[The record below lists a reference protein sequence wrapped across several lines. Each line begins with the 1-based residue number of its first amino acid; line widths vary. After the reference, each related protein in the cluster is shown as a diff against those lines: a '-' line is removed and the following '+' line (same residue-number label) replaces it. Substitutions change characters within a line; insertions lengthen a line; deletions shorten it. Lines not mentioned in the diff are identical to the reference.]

1 MKGYYKY
8 FAGLLI
14 IATLLLAT
22 GCGSDAV
29 DNNNSSAIISP
40 SISVNEQYYRGV
52 LPYHKSP
59 INGTLKALPN
69 RLDASHFELTLLE
82 FAKQSYDPAKY
93 ILTEGQILTSDA
105 IQPFVYAPSDSIYE
119 GFVYSIIEHNY
130 YLANGNLEGIVV
142 GVTVSPTYYAKD
154 EDGKYKRNAYGERI
168 SERYTNE
175 ALIEKSKSL
184 LEELTTVIRR
194 ETFVPI
200 QFAVM
205 RAEDSDVKIP
215 GTFVLTGNAL
225 IGERS
230 VVKYGEINEK
240 FYFLPISGTQTSA
253 IESDISRG
261 FNQLK
266 KDVNDF
272 LPRFAGVTGLARF
285 VDDKPVELKLE
296 MYTEFDS
303 TPEVIQLTQLSI
315 DRIAKYF
322 PQNMSIY
329 LYISTVNKPKALYI
343 RSANG
348 EDFMHIYRN

>member
-1 MKGYYKY
+1 M
-8 FAGLLI
+8 
-14 IATLLLAT
+14 
-22 GCGSDAV
+22 
-29 DNNNSSAIISP
+29 
-40 SISVNEQYYRGV
+40 
-52 LPYHKSP
+52 
-59 INGTLKALPN
+59 
-69 RLDASHFELTLLE
+69 
-82 FAKQSYDPAKY
+82 
-93 ILTEGQILTSDA
+93 
-105 IQPFVYAPSDSIYE
+105 
-119 GFVYSIIEHNY
+119 
-130 YLANGNLEGIVV
+130 
-142 GVTVSPTYYAKD
+142 
-154 EDGKYKRNAYGERI
+154 
-168 SERYTNE
+168 
-175 ALIEKSKSL
+175 
-184 LEELTTVIRR
+184 
-194 ETFVPI
+194 
-200 QFAVM
+200 
-205 RAEDSDVKIP
+205 
-215 GTFVLTGNAL
+215 LTGNAL